1 MVLKLY
7 TYTYFFA
14 SSAFKYY
21 AVEDNGN
28 SDIEKIYYFD
38 EELDLEDPESYD
50 VAIEFLNGCKE
61 CNCELYDTCDSPIIE
76 ALLGISLVSDLEKIN
91 DTINTKTDQIIEAL
105 TNAKNELLRK
115 NELAKRYTDGC
126 SRTVCPEVEK
136 KSDPVEPV
144 SNTETVELQR
154 KTYPKTFE
162 LARTYIETV
171 MDPAEELPDADYNV
185 ILTTLTNYGNWLLTQ

>member
-21 AVEDNGN
+21 AVEDSDNA
-28 SDIEKIYYFD
+28 DIEKIYYFD

-61 CNCELYDTCDSPIIE
+61 CNYELRDTCDSPIID
-76 ALLGISLVSDLEKIN
+76 ALLGMSLVSDFEKIN
-91 DTINTKTDQIIEAL
+91 DTINAKTDQIIEAL

-115 NELAKRYTDGC
+115 NELAKRLTDGC
-126 SRTVCPEVEK
+126 SCTVYPQAEK
-136 KSDPVEPV
+136 ESDPVEPV
-144 SNTETVELQR
+144 SNT
-154 KTYPKTFE
+154 KTFE
-162 LARTYIETV
+162 LAREYIETV

-185 ILTTLTNYGNWLLTQ
+185 ILTTLTNYGNWLLKQ

>member
-21 AVEDNGN
+21 AVEDSDNM
-28 SDIEKIYYFD
+28 DIEKIYYFD

-61 CNCELYDTCDSPIIE
+61 CNYELRDTCDSPIIE
-76 ALLGISLVSDLEKIN
+76 AFLGISLVSDLEKIN

-126 SRTVCPEVEK
+126 SCTVCPEVEK
-136 KSDPVEPV
+136 ESDPVKPVEPV
-144 SNTETVELQR
+144 SNS
-154 KTYPKTFE
+154 KTFE

>member
-21 AVEDNGN
+21 AVEDSDNM
-28 SDIEKIYYFD
+28 DIEKIYYFD

-61 CNCELYDTCDSPIIE
+61 CNYELRDTCDSPIIE

-91 DTINTKTDQIIEAL
+91 DTINTKTGQIIEAL

-115 NELAKRYTDGC
+115 NELAKRLTDGC

-136 KSDPVEPV
+136 ESDPVKPVEPV
-144 SNTETVELQR
+144 SNS
-154 KTYPKTFE
+154 KTFE

-185 ILTTLTNYGNWLLTQ
+185 ILTTLTNYGNWLLKQ

>member
-21 AVEDNGN
+21 AVEDSDNT
-28 SDIEKIYYFD
+28 DIEKIYYFD

-61 CNCELYDTCDSPIIE
+61 CNYELRDTCDSPIID
-76 ALLGISLVSDLEKIN
+76 ALLGMSLVSDFEKIN

-115 NELAKRYTDGC
+115 NELAKRLTDGC
-126 SRTVCPEVEK
+126 ICTVCPEAEK
-136 KSDPVEPV
+136 ESDPVEPV
-144 SNTETVELQR
+144 SNT
-154 KTYPKTFE
+154 KTFE
-162 LARTYIETV
+162 LAREYIETV

-185 ILTTLTNYGNWLLTQ
+185 ILTTLTNYGNWLLKQ

>member
-21 AVEDNGN
+21 AVEDSDNM
-28 SDIEKIYYFD
+28 DIEKIYYFD

-61 CNCELYDTCDSPIIE
+61 CNYELRDTCDSPIIE

-91 DTINTKTDQIIEAL
+91 DTINAKTDQIIEAL

-126 SRTVCPEVEK
+126 SCTVCPEVEK
-136 KSDPVEPV
+136 KSDPVKPVEPV
-144 SNTETVELQR
+144 SNS
-154 KTYPKTFE
+154 KTFE

-185 ILTTLTNYGNWLLTQ
+185 ILTTLTNYGNWLLKQ

>member
-21 AVEDNGN
+21 AVEDSDNM
-28 SDIEKIYYFD
+28 DIEKIYYFD

-61 CNCELYDTCDSPIIE
+61 CNYEFRDTCDSPIIE

-115 NELAKRYTDGC
+115 NELAKRLTDGC
-126 SRTVCPEVEK
+126 SCTVRQEAEK
-136 KSDPVEPV
+136 ESDPVEPV
-144 SNTETVELQR
+144 SNT
-154 KTYPKTFE
+154 KTFE
-162 LARTYIETV
+162 LAREYIETV
-171 MDPAEELPDADYNV
+171 MDPASELHDADYNV
-185 ILTTLTNYGNWLLTQ
+185 ILTTLTNYGNWLLKR

>member
-21 AVEDNGN
+21 AVEDSDNT
-28 SDIEKIYYFD
+28 DIEKIYYFD
-38 EELDLEDPESYD
+38 EELDLEDPGSYD

-61 CNCELYDTCDSPIIE
+61 CNYEFRDTCDSPIIE

-115 NELAKRYTDGC
+115 NELAKRLTDGC

-136 KSDPVEPV
+136 ESDSVKPVEPV
-144 SNTETVELQR
+144 SNS
-154 KTYPKTFE
+154 KTFE

-185 ILTTLTNYGNWLLTQ
+185 ILTTLTNYGNWLLKQ

>member
-21 AVEDNGN
+21 AVEDSDNM
-28 SDIEKIYYFD
+28 DIEKIYYFD

-61 CNCELYDTCDSPIIE
+61 CNYELCDTCDSPIIE

-91 DTINTKTDQIIEAL
+91 DTINAKTDQIIEAL

-126 SRTVCPEVEK
+126 SCIVCPEVEK
-136 KSDPVEPV
+136 ESDPVKPVEPV
-144 SNTETVELQR
+144 SNS
-154 KTYPKTFE
+154 KTFE

-185 ILTTLTNYGNWLLTQ
+185 ILTTLTNYGNWLLKQ

>member
-21 AVEDNGN
+21 AVEDSDNT
-28 SDIEKIYYFD
+28 DIEKIYYFD

-61 CNCELYDTCDSPIIE
+61 CNCELCDTSDSPIIE

-91 DTINTKTDQIIEAL
+91 DTINAKTDQIIEAL

-126 SRTVCPEVEK
+126 SCTVCPEVEK
-136 KSDPVEPV
+136 ESDPVKPVEPV
-144 SNTETVELQR
+144 SNS
-154 KTYPKTFE
+154 KTFE

-185 ILTTLTNYGNWLLTQ
+185 ILTTLTNYGNWILTQ

>member
-21 AVEDNGN
+21 AVEDSDNM
-28 SDIEKIYYFD
+28 DIEKIYYFD

-50 VAIEFLNGCKE
+50 VAIEFLNACKE
-61 CNCELYDTCDSPIIE
+61 CNYELRDTCDSPIIE

-115 NELAKRYTDGC
+115 KELAKRYTDGC
-126 SRTVCPEVEK
+126 SCTVCPEVEK
-136 KSDPVEPV
+136 ESDPVKPVEPV
-144 SNTETVELQR
+144 SNS
-154 KTYPKTFE
+154 KTFE

-185 ILTTLTNYGNWLLTQ
+185 ILTTLTNYGNWLLNQ

>member
-21 AVEDNGN
+21 AVEDSDNM
-28 SDIEKIYYFD
+28 DIEKIYYFD

-61 CNCELYDTCDSPIIE
+61 CNYELRDTCDSPIIE
-76 ALLGISLVSDLEKIN
+76 AFLGISLVSDLEKIN

-115 NELAKRYTDGC
+115 NELAKRITDGC
-126 SRTVCPEVEK
+126 SRTVCQEAEK
-136 KSDPVEPV
+136 ESDPVEPV
-144 SNTETVELQR
+144 EPISNT
-154 KTYPKTFE
+154 KTFE

-185 ILTTLTNYGNWLLTQ
+185 ILTTLTNYGNWLLKQ

>member
-21 AVEDNGN
+21 AVEDSDNT
-28 SDIEKIYYFD
+28 DIEKIYYFD

-61 CNCELYDTCDSPIIE
+61 CNYELRDTCDSPIIE

-115 NELAKRYTDGC
+115 NELAKRLTDGC
-126 SRTVCPEVEK
+126 SCTVYPEAEK
-136 KSDPVEPV
+136 ESDPVEPV
-144 SNTETVELQR
+144 SNT
-154 KTYPKTFE
+154 KTFE
-162 LARTYIETV
+162 LAREYIETV

-185 ILTTLTNYGNWLLTQ
+185 ILTTLTNYGNWLLKQ

>member
-21 AVEDNGN
+21 AVEDSDNT
-28 SDIEKIYYFD
+28 DIEKIYYFD

-50 VAIEFLNGCKE
+50 VAILNGCKE
-61 CNCELYDTCDSPIIE
+61 CNYEFRDTCDSPIIE

-115 NELAKRYTDGC
+115 KELAKRYTDGC
-126 SRTVCPEVEK
+126 SCTVCPEVETE
-136 KSDPVEPV
+136 SDPVKPVEPV
-144 SNTETVELQR
+144 SNS
-154 KTYPKTFE
+154 KTFE
-162 LARTYIETV
+162 LAREYIETV

-185 ILTTLTNYGNWLLTQ
+185 ILTTLTNYGNWLLKQ

>member
-21 AVEDNGN
+21 AVEDSDNM
-28 SDIEKIYYFD
+28 DIEKIYYFD

-61 CNCELYDTCDSPIIE
+61 CNCELCDTCDSPIIE

-115 NELAKRYTDGC
+115 NELAKRLTDGC
-126 SRTVCPEVEK
+126 SRTVCPEAEK
-136 KSDPVEPV
+136 KSDPVKPVEPV
-144 SNTETVELQR
+144 SNS
-154 KTYPKTFE
+154 KTFE

-185 ILTTLTNYGNWLLTQ
+185 ILTTLTNYGNWLLKQ

>member
-21 AVEDNGN
+21 AVEDSDNM
-28 SDIEKIYYFD
+28 DIEKIYYFD

-61 CNCELYDTCDSPIIE
+61 CNYELRDTCDSPIIE

-115 NELAKRYTDGC
+115 KELAKRYTDGC
-126 SRTVCPEVEK
+126 SCTVCPEVEK
-136 KSDPVEPV
+136 ESDPVKPVEPV
-144 SNTETVELQR
+144 SNS
-154 KTYPKTFE
+154 KTFE

-185 ILTTLTNYGNWLLTQ
+185 ILTTLTNYGNWLLNQ

>member
-21 AVEDNGN
+21 AVEDSGN
-28 SDIEKIYYFD
+28 MDIEKIYYFD

-61 CNCELYDTCDSPIIE
+61 CNYELRDTCDSPIIE
-76 ALLGISLVSDLEKIN
+76 AFLGISLVSDLEKIN

-126 SRTVCPEVEK
+126 SCTVCPEVEK
-136 KSDPVEPV
+136 ESDPVKPAEPV
-144 SNTETVELQR
+144 SNS
-154 KTYPKTFE
+154 KTFE
-162 LARTYIETV
+162 LAREYIETV
-171 MDPAEELPDADYNV
+171 MDSAEELPDADYNV

>member
-7 TYTYFFA
+7 TYTYFFV

-21 AVEDNGN
+21 AVEDSGN
-28 SDIEKIYYFD
+28 MDIEKIYYFD

-61 CNCELYDTCDSPIIE
+61 CNYEFRDTCDSPIIE

-91 DTINTKTDQIIEAL
+91 DTINIKTDQIIEAL

-126 SRTVCPEVEK
+126 SCTVRPEVEK
-136 KSDPVEPV
+136 ESDPVKPVEPV
-144 SNTETVELQR
+144 SNS
-154 KTYPKTFE
+154 KTFE

-185 ILTTLTNYGNWLLTQ
+185 ILTTLTNYGNWLLKR

>member
-21 AVEDNGN
+21 AVEDSDNT
-28 SDIEKIYYFD
+28 DIEKIYYFD

-61 CNCELYDTCDSPIIE
+61 CNYEFRDTCDSPIIE

-115 NELAKRYTDGC
+115 NELAKRITDGC
-126 SRTVCPEVEK
+126 SRTVCQEAEKESDPVE
-136 KSDPVEPV
+136 PVEPV
-144 SNTETVELQR
+144 SNT
-154 KTYPKTFE
+154 KTFE

-185 ILTTLTNYGNWLLTQ
+185 ILTTLTNYGNWLLKQ

>member
-21 AVEDNGN
+21 AVEDSDNM
-28 SDIEKIYYFD
+28 DIEKIYYFD

-61 CNCELYDTCDSPIIE
+61 CNYELRDTCDSPIIE

-126 SRTVCPEVEK
+126 SCTVCPEVEK
-136 KSDPVEPV
+136 ESDPVKPVEPV
-144 SNTETVELQR
+144 SNS
-154 KTYPKTFE
+154 KTFE

-185 ILTTLTNYGNWLLTQ
+185 ILTTLTNYGNWILTQ

>member
-61 CNCELYDTCDSPIIE
+61 CNYELRDTCDSPIIE

-115 NELAKRYTDGC
+115 NELAKRLTDGC
-126 SRTVCPEVEK
+126 SCTVRPEVEK
-136 KSDPVEPV
+136 KSDPVKPVEPV
-144 SNTETVELQR
+144 SNS
-154 KTYPKTFE
+154 KTFE

-185 ILTTLTNYGNWLLTQ
+185 ILTTLTNYGNWLLKQ

>member
-21 AVEDNGN
+21 AVEDSDNM
-28 SDIEKIYYFD
+28 DIEKIYYFD
-38 EELDLEDPESYD
+38 EELDLKDPESYD

-61 CNCELYDTCDSPIIE
+61 CNYELRDTCDSPIIE
-76 ALLGISLVSDLEKIN
+76 AFLGISLVSDLEKIN

-115 NELAKRYTDGC
+115 NELAKRITDGC
-126 SRTVCPEVEK
+126 SRTVCQEAEKESDPVE
-136 KSDPVEPV
+136 PVEPV
-144 SNTETVELQR
+144 SNT
-154 KTYPKTFE
+154 KTFE

-185 ILTTLTNYGNWLLTQ
+185 ILTTLTNYGNWLLKQ

>member
-115 NELAKRYTDGC
+115 NERAKRYTGGC
-126 SRTVCPEVEK
+126 SCTVCPEVEK
-136 KSDPVEPV
+136 GSDPVKPVEPV
-144 SNTETVELQR
+144 SNS
-154 KTYPKTFE
+154 KTFE

-185 ILTTLTNYGNWLLTQ
+185 ILTTLTNYGNWLLKQ

>member
-21 AVEDNGN
+21 AVEDSDNM
-28 SDIEKIYYFD
+28 DIEKIYYFD

-61 CNCELYDTCDSPIIE
+61 CNYEFRDTCDSPIIE

-115 NELAKRYTDGC
+115 NELAKRLTDGC
-126 SRTVCPEVEK
+126 SCTVCPEAEK
-136 KSDPVEPV
+136 ESDPVEPV
-144 SNTETVELQR
+144 SNT
-154 KTYPKTFE
+154 KTFE
-162 LARTYIETV
+162 LAREYIETV

-185 ILTTLTNYGNWLLTQ
+185 ILTTLTNYGNWLLKR

>member
-21 AVEDNGN
+21 AVEDSDNM
-28 SDIEKIYYFD
+28 DIEKIYYFD

-61 CNCELYDTCDSPIIE
+61 CNCELCDTCDSPIIE

-126 SRTVCPEVEK
+126 SCTVCPEAEK

-144 SNTETVELQR
+144 SNT
-154 KTYPKTFE
+154 KTFE
-162 LARTYIETV
+162 LAREYIETV

-185 ILTTLTNYGNWLLTQ
+185 ILTTLTNYGNWLLKR